1 MTASTRCHA
10 DRPLIFTVS
19 IAETGHSVRARRIH
33 PVGEVLDGGR
43 SGPESAAGSTGDRND
58 FSWGHDVC
66 DIPEGLMTE
75 PPGIRRRQRLRS
87 SRAACHQMA
96 AVGEACIQE
105 A

>member
-10 DRPLIFTVS
+10 DRPLVFTVF
-19 IAETGHSVRARRIH
+19 IAEAGHSVRAHRIH

-43 SGPESAAGSTGDRND
+43 SSLESAIGSTGDLND

-66 DIPEGLMTE
+66 DISEGLMTE

-87 SRAACHQMA
+87 SRAAYCQMA
-96 AVGEACIQE
+96 AREACVQE